1 MQFDETKFKE
11 ELLSNTKIE
20 NRYDNIKAEIEKR
33 HVVML
38 ERKPSFFERL
48 NDLTSS
54 RAFKYS
60 LATCGGLVL
69 VAGVT
74 LGILLPQ
81 LGGTPDVPDVKSAPI
96 FLGVSLKEAPS
107 NELSFSKN
115 LNYAEELTE
124 TDSDIVLD
132 KDSDIILDLAFDN
145 PDEFEIDS
153 FVVSEKE
160 GGDKTYT
167 TADYLEGSNF
177 DHIYVYVGKMEESEL
192 NFKIQNI
199 TYLDGGA
206 QRPVI
211 MKGDNTL
218 AVSPT
223 PLPPPIEDHEY
234 TISLENSEIYIDS
247 ASFLF
252 DINDEYNML
261 QNMKATLYKDDLL
274 VEVKKVTNEKELNV
288 KFDKL
293 VYNSDYHLEIVADIT
308 DNGEVKDNVTIIEHD
323 FSTGKYFDDII
334 VTPSFVS
341 AEVSV
346 QNIKEKITLD
356 SVSVLSADNA
366 LVKNI
371 TNPGTDFAIDG
382 LNANTDYKLEFTF
395 SLRGSHVY
403 KETKT
408 IKTQKYT
415 VPSLEI
421 TTLEV
426 SGSTVDFRYTLY
438 DPNNIAEFSKIEL
451 YRNGEIFKTSQKD
464 TSMFDGLTPLS
475 NYELKVI
482 YTYDLHEGIGG
493 QELVATK
500 AFEVSIEDLSVADVE
515 YEKPAHT
522 GNDIPIRIQLRN
534 QSSLD
539 VSGFVINGEEYQTT
553 KEMDGTYL
561 VNLDPIYSSGTFY
574 YTITSCI
581 CEIDGTVRQVELS
594 SQYDFEIDVIF

>member
-177 DHIYVYVGKMEESEL
+177 DHIYVNVGKMEESEL

-371 TNPGTDFAIDG
+371 TNPG
-382 LNANTDYKLEFTF
+382 
-395 SLRGSHVY
+395 
-403 KETKT
+403 
-408 IKTQKYT
+408 
-415 VPSLEI
+415 
-421 TTLEV
+421 
-426 SGSTVDFRYTLY
+426 
-438 DPNNIAEFSKIEL
+438 
-451 YRNGEIFKTSQKD
+451 
-464 TSMFDGLTPLS
+464 
-475 NYELKVI
+475 
-482 YTYDLHEGIGG
+482 
-493 QELVATK
+493 
-500 AFEVSIEDLSVADVE
+500 
-515 YEKPAHT
+515 
-522 GNDIPIRIQLRN
+522 
-534 QSSLD
+534 
-539 VSGFVINGEEYQTT
+539 
-553 KEMDGTYL
+553 
-561 VNLDPIYSSGTFY
+561 
-574 YTITSCI
+574 
-581 CEIDGTVRQVELS
+581 
-594 SQYDFEIDVIF
+594 

>member
-11 ELLSNTKIE
+11 QLLSNPKIE

-38 ERKPSFFERL
+38 EKKPSFFERL
-48 NDLTSS
+48 NEITSS

-81 LGGTPDVPDVKSAPI
+81 LGGVPDIPDVKSAPI
-96 FLGVSLKEAPS
+96 FLGVTLKEVAADEISYS
-107 NELSFSKN
+107 NK
-115 LNYAEELTE
+115 LNYVEELTE
-124 TDSDIVLD
+124 TDNDITLD
-132 KDSDIILDLAFDN
+132 KDTVIILDLAFDN

-167 TADYLEGSNF
+167 TADYLEESNF
-177 DHIYVYVGKMEESEL
+177 NHIYVNVGKMEEKEL

-206 QRPVI
+206 QRPVT

-218 AVSPT
+218 VVSPT
-223 PLPPPIEDHEY
+223 PLPPPIEEHEY
-234 TISLENSEIYIDS
+234 AISLENSEIYIDS
-247 ASFLF
+247 ASFSF

-261 QNMKATLYKDDLL
+261 QNMKATLYKEGLV
-274 VEVKKVTNEKELNV
+274 VEVKNVTNEKELV
-288 KFDKL
+288 VQFDNL
-293 VYNSDYHLEIVADIT
+293 VYNSDYHLEIVADVT
-308 DNGEVKDNVTIIEHD
+308 DNGEVKENVTVIEHD
-323 FSTGKYFDDII
+323 FSTGTYFDDIAI
-334 VTPSFVS
+334 TPSFIS

-356 SVSVLSADNA
+356 SISVLSSDSL

-371 TNPGTDFAIDG
+371 TNPGTNFTIDG

-395 SLRGSHVY
+395 SLRGSHIY

-408 IKTQKYT
+408 FKTQKYT

-438 DPNNIAEFSKIEL
+438 DPNLIAEFSKIEL

-475 NYELKVI
+475 SYELKVI
-482 YTYDLHEGIGG
+482 YVYDLHEGTGE
-493 QELVATK
+493 QELVASKT
-500 AFEVSIEDLSVADVE
+500 FEVSIEDLSVADVE

-522 GNDIPIRIQLRN
+522 GSDIPIRIQLRN
-534 QSSLD
+534 QSSLN
-539 VSGFVINGEEYQTT
+539 VTGFVINGEEYQTT

-561 VNLDPIYSSGTFY
+561 VNLDSIYSSGTFD

-581 CEIDGTVRQVELS
+581 CEIDGIARQVELS
-594 SQYDFEIDVIF
+594 MPYDFEIEVIF

>member
-11 ELLSNTKIE
+11 QLLSNPKIE

-38 ERKPSFFERL
+38 EKKPSFFERL
-48 NDLTSS
+48 NEITSS

-81 LGGTPDVPDVKSAPI
+81 LGGAPDIPDVKSAPI
-96 FLGVSLKEAPS
+96 FLGVTLKEVAADEISYS
-107 NELSFSKN
+107 NN

-124 TDSDIVLD
+124 TDNDITLD
-132 KDSDIILDLAFDN
+132 KDTVIILDLAFDN

-177 DHIYVYVGKMEESEL
+177 NHIYVNVGKMEESEL

-206 QRPVI
+206 QRPVT

-218 AVSPT
+218 VVSPT
-223 PLPPPIEDHEY
+223 PLPPPVEEHEY

-247 ASFLF
+247 ASFSF
-252 DINDEYNML
+252 DISDEYNML
-261 QNMKATLYKDDLL
+261 QNMKATLYKEGLV
-274 VEVKKVTNEKELNV
+274 VEVKNVTNEKELV
-288 KFDKL
+288 VQFDNL
-293 VYNSDYHLEIVADIT
+293 VYNSDYHLEIVADVT
-308 DNGEVKDNVTIIEHD
+308 DNGEVKENVTVIEHD
-323 FSTGKYFDDII
+323 FSTGTYFDDIAI
-334 VTPSFVS
+334 TPSFIS

-356 SVSVLSADNA
+356 SISVLSSDSL

-371 TNPGTDFAIDG
+371 TNPGTNFTIDG

-395 SLRGSHVY
+395 SLRGSHIY

-408 IKTQKYT
+408 FKTQKYT

-438 DPNNIAEFSKIEL
+438 DPNLIAEFSKIEL

-475 NYELKVI
+475 SYELKVI
-482 YTYDLHEGIGG
+482 YVYDLHEGTGE
-493 QELVATK
+493 QELVASKT
-500 AFEVSIEDLSVADVE
+500 FEVSIEDLSVADVE

-522 GNDIPIRIQLRN
+522 GSDIPIRIQLRN
-534 QSSLD
+534 QSSLN
-539 VSGFVINGEEYQTT
+539 VTGFVINGEEYQTT

-561 VNLDPIYSSGTFY
+561 VNLDSIYSSGTFD

-581 CEIDGTVRQVELS
+581 CEIDGIARQVELS
-594 SQYDFEIDVIF
+594 MPYDFEIEVIF